1 MALTG
6 TDDDLWSALKVC
18 LNDGDGARSELTL
31 ALTFRALRGEKLLV
45 WCYRLHNSL
54 LPTFVAKRIACVR
67 VLRIFNVSTC
77 GDLFGPNNFE
87 RSNRMNQYSGMICL
101 MICPALSDR

>member
-67 VLRIFNVSTC
+67 VLRILMYQHVATCSGPTILNVAI
-77 GDLFGPNNFE
+77 E
-87 RSNRMNQYSGMICL
+87 
-101 MICPALSDR
+101 